1 MLGFIVLFPI
11 FSAFVS
17 YLIGKKHKDARNI
30 FAMIVTITN
39 FILVLT
45 LINNPQSYDINDV
58 MVMGLHFK
66 VEGLHLVLALLASF
80 IWMITTIFSREYFAH
95 YRNRNRYYFFMLM
108 TLGATLGVFLSADF
122 FTCFFFFEVM
132 SFTSFVLVIHDE
144 SSEAIRAA
152 KTYLTVAIFGGLVT
166 LMGLIM
172 LYSKTNTL
180 FYSDLINYMALNN
193 DPSIYVIGV
202 LILTGFAAKAGLFP
216 LHIWLPVAHPVAPA
230 PASALLSAILTKSGI
245 FGMIMLSVNIF
256 MHDLNWGMFLLVLAT
271 ITMVLGAVLAV
282 FSTNLKRI
290 LACSSLSQIGFVSL
304 GIAMMCCLGEHN
316 ALAASGTMLHILNHA
331 LIKLVLFCLAGVVYM
346 NLHKLDLNDIKGY
359 GKNKKLLMFLFLVGA
374 LSIGGIPGFSGYI
387 SKTLLHESIVEMLAL
402 VDGNTYIF
410 FKTVEILFLF
420 SGGLTL
426 AYMTKIFVAL
436 FIEDNKDQVKMN
448 KTPSMNKLSTIVL
461 VISAIILFVLGI
473 TPHVTMDV
481 VANFV
486 SHSLNAH
493 PMHEVAYFSFVNL
506 KGAIISI
513 TIAVI
518 VYFGFIR
525 KFLIKDGIYLDVWPK
540 WLNIENAIYRPLL
553 LQILPFIGAM
563 FARIIGSITD
573 FIILIFKKTIFNQ
586 DDAIIIPKEDE
597 KVSISALDPS
607 KAVMTNLGKALI
619 FFGLGLLITLMY
631 LLF

>member
-11 FSAFVS
+11 FSAFIS
-17 YLIGKKHKDARNI
+17 YFIGKKNKNARNN
-30 FAMIVTITN
+30 FAILVTIID
-39 FILVLT
+39 FILMCT
-45 LINNPQSYDINDV
+45 LIKNPQTCEIPNI

-80 IWMITTIFSREYFAH
+80 IWMISTIFSSEYFGH

-122 FTCFFFFEVM
+122 FTCFFFFEIM

-144 SSEAIRAA
+144 SEAAVRAA

-166 LMGLIM
+166 LMGLIL
-172 LYSKTNTL
+172 LYAKTNSL
-180 FYSDLINYMALNN
+180 FYADLVNYMALTN
-193 DPSIYVIGV
+193 DSEMYIIGI

-290 LACSSLSQIGFVSL
+290 LACSSLSQIGFVSV
-304 GIAMMCCLGEHN
+304 GIAMTCCLGEHN
-316 ALAASGTMLHILNHA
+316 ALAASGTMLHILNHG
-331 LIKLVLFCLAGVVYM
+331 LIKLVLFCMAGVVYM
-346 NLHKLDLNDIKGY
+346 NLHKLELNDIRGY
-359 GKNKKLLMFLFLVGA
+359 GRNKKLLMFIFLVGA

-387 SKTLLHESIVEMLAL
+387 SKTLLHESIVEMLEL

-410 FKTVEILFLF
+410 FKTVEYLFLF

-426 AYMTKIFVAL
+426 AYMSKIFVAL
-436 FIEDNKDQVKMN
+436 FIEKNEDQEKMDKMHCMN
-448 KTPSMNKLSTIVL
+448 KVSTVVLVGSTIF
-461 VISAIILFVLGI
+461 LFILGI
-473 TPHVTMDV
+473 TPHITMDA
-481 VANFV
+481 VAALVAPSF
-486 SHSLNAH
+486 NAH
-493 PMHEVAYFSFVNL
+493 TMHEVAYFSFTNL

-513 TIAVI
+513 TIGAL

-525 KFLIKDGIYLDVWPK
+525 KVLMKDGKYIDVWPK
-540 WLNIENAIYRPLL
+540 WLNIENGIYRPLL
-553 LQILPFIGAM
+553 LQILPFIGAL
-563 FARIIGSITD
+563 FARVIGSLTD
-573 FIILIFKKTIFNQ
+573 TLIAVFKLTIFNQ
-586 DDAIIIPKEDE
+586 DDAIIIPKEDT

-607 KAVMTNLGKALI
+607 KAIVTNLGRALI
-619 FFGLGLLITLMY
+619 FFGLGLLVTLIY